1 MRIPFPSSRG
11 AFRLRFC
18 LSDVAWA
25 LISPLLALYLSDAY
39 VLFYIDG
46 LQTASLY
53 CFVSV
58 VFAAIA
64 FLVFGIEDGIPQYFS
79 VHDALD
85 IAKAVIVSELLTC
98 IALFGLTRLEGIPR
112 STLVI
117 HALILATGLV
127 AIRTLMRILTSDRG
141 VTSLEVGATEHI
153 ILIGSNQFSSLYM
166 KLLRAC
172 APNQQRVV
180 AVLDGR
186 PKMLGRTIER
196 VRIVGSPQHL
206 DAIIGEYAVHGIYID
221 RVVVAGDSDILSDRE
236 MMEVRR
242 VCASRQIGL
251 EFVPQ
256 LIGLRKLKSGSI
268 KLTPRSE
275 GSTAFPLPRYFR
287 LKYVIDFCLALTL
300 IIALLP
306 LLIGVSVVALLD
318 VGSPVLF
325 WQQRLGVGGRKFL
338 LYKFRTLRAP
348 FDWRGEPVPPS
359 QRLSR
364 IGHLLR
370 DTSLDELPQLLNVLV
385 GDMSLIGPR
394 PLLPEDQPANSAER
408 LMVRPGITGW
418 AQVNGGKLV
427 TVEEKEKFD
436 GWYIRN
442 ASLWLDLRIVFRTL
456 QIVLVGAGRSNEAA
470 VGARKELGL
479 HGWENLEVV
488 NAEKA
493 RRTGS

>member
-18 LSDVAWA
+18 LSDVAWV

-117 HALILATGLV
+117 YALILATGLV

-206 DAIIGEYAVHGIYID
+206 D
-221 RVVVAGDSDILSDRE
+221 
-236 MMEVRR
+236 
-242 VCASRQIGL
+242 
-251 EFVPQ
+251 
-256 LIGLRKLKSGSI
+256 
-268 KLTPRSE
+268 
-275 GSTAFPLPRYFR
+275 
-287 LKYVIDFCLALTL
+287 
-300 IIALLP
+300 
-306 LLIGVSVVALLD
+306 
-318 VGSPVLF
+318 
-325 WQQRLGVGGRKFL
+325 
-338 LYKFRTLRAP
+338 
-348 FDWRGEPVPPS
+348 
-359 QRLSR
+359 
-364 IGHLLR
+364 
-370 DTSLDELPQLLNVLV
+370 
-385 GDMSLIGPR
+385 
-394 PLLPEDQPANSAER
+394 
-408 LMVRPGITGW
+408 
-418 AQVNGGKLV
+418 
-427 TVEEKEKFD
+427 
-436 GWYIRN
+436 
-442 ASLWLDLRIVFRTL
+442 
-456 QIVLVGAGRSNEAA
+456 
-470 VGARKELGL
+470 
-479 HGWENLEVV
+479 
-488 NAEKA
+488 
-493 RRTGS
+493 